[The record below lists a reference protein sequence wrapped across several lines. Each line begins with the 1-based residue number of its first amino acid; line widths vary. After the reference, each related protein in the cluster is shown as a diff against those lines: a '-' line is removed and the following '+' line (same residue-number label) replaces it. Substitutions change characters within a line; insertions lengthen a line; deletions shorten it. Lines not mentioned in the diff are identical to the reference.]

1 MKIVCA
7 QQAKQCWEPASE
19 GAAIFWATK
28 RYSCITAGLRFV
40 GLQCSGVGSCA
51 TLTCWVALED
61 AIQVYT
67 IYKLRRFSSAKFRS
81 ELELRTVRQYEKKK
95 TGSALQ
101 RESNEL
107 EQSNAKLD
115 FQNASLSQEW
125 LVLGCPQRG
134 LHRSFFYHKLTSD
147 ILAQDFLLLTRFGE
161 QDWKLSFQKNHMP
174 SSSMIPHLSREFW
187 P

>member
-1 MKIVCA
+1 MKIVCKA
-7 QQAKQCWEPASE
+7 SQAMLR
-19 GAAIFWATK
+19 IFLATK
-28 RYSCITAGLRFV
+28 RYSCIRGRFALV
-40 GLQCSGVGSCA
+40 GLQCSGSVLCDSHM
-51 TLTCWVALED
+51 LVALED

-134 LHRSFFYHKLTSD
+134 LHRSFFIIS
-147 ILAQDFLLLTRFGE
+147 
-161 QDWKLSFQKNHMP
+161 
-174 SSSMIPHLSREFW
+174 
-187 P
+187 

>member
-1 MKIVCA
+1 MRVPQFFGDKA
-7 QQAKQCWEPASE
+7 LQLHY
-19 GAAIFWATK
+19 G
-28 RYSCITAGLRFV
+28 RFALV
-40 GLQCSGVGSCA
+40 GLQCSGSVLCDSHM
-51 TLTCWVALED
+51 LVALED

-81 ELELRTVRQYEKKK
+81 ELELRTVRQYEKK

-134 LHRSFFYHKLTSD
+134 LHRSFFIIS
-147 ILAQDFLLLTRFGE
+147 
-161 QDWKLSFQKNHMP
+161 
-174 SSSMIPHLSREFW
+174 
-187 P
+187 